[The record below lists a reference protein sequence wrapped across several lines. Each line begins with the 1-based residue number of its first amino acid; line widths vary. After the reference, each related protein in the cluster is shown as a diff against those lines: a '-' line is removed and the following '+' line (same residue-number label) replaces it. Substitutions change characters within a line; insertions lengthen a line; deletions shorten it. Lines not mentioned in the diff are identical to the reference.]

1 MSGDATSRGLGDA
14 LAGVRVVEW
23 GRGIAVRYAGRML
36 ADFGAT
42 VTRVIEPKRPA
53 VEETSPEADAF
64 FDANKSSRLLDAAA
78 ADGRSAL
85 RELLRDTDL
94 LVDDRSP
101 AERAALGL
109 SHATLAEA
117 YPRLVQVAVTPFGLT
132 GPYRDFRAG
141 DLEVAFL
148 SGLAYLT
155 PRDIP
160 SGGPGADPPL
170 KMPASLVSIYAG
182 ASAAGAALT
191 ALRARDEDARAGV
204 VDVSMLESLIPT
216 LRREIALFQ
225 YEGRIAS
232 RFMRVWRLAPWGVKR
247 CLDGHVFL
255 QVVEKHH
262 WEGLV
267 DMMGGPEWAR
277 DPRYLDPDY
286 RFEHRI
292 DIEARLAPWLLT
304 QPKARFAWEAQR
316 RGLPFAPV
324 NEVAD
329 LPRIPQLHF
338 RGFFRIVSAADGRPC
353 IVPGSPFNV
362 VTPHDTAPGEATRR
376 HLTGSSAAAI
386 PHAACAARDSAR
398 TSPLQGIRVIDF
410 GHVWAGPYCAAL
422 LADMG
427 AEVIKVESAQR
438 LDVHRRQ
445 GPYAERKP
453 GVNRSGVWNAQNRGK
468 RSVTLNLATDRGRAL
483 AAALVDTADVVIENF
498 APGVMQRLSLDYR
511 TLFARR
517 PGLVMASLSAFGQ
530 QGPQQSYVGYG
541 PSLDAWAGLDAL
553 TAYAGG
559 EPNALGGIFPDTG
572 SALHAAATILAAL
585 RRRDR
590 TGVGCYIDLSELEV
604 SILLLADAVARDL
617 GGETIRATGNHDGR
631 HVPQGVWRCAGEDD
645 WIALSVVDEQS
656 WRGLCATLGR
666 ADWAGDAALQTW
678 AGRTARAAE
687 IDAAIAAWAATRDRH
702 DAMLTLQRHHVPAG
716 EAHDAKSLLA
726 DPQLAERGFFA
737 SIVHPEVGPHP
748 VYAPIWRLDGAQT
761 RFDAAAPV
769 LGGDNAYV
777 LEHILGVAPAELEA
791 LVAERIVY

>member
-1 MSGDATSRGLGDA
+1 VTDGGPTLGLGDA
-14 LAGVRVVEW
+14 LDGVRVVEW
-23 GRGIAVRYAGRML
+23 GRGIAPRYAGRML
-36 ADFGAT
+36 ADFGAA
-42 VTRVIEPKRPA
+42 VTRVIEPPD
-53 VEETSPEADAF
+53 VDGGESSPEADAF
-64 FDANKSSRLLDAAA
+64 FDAGKSGRAVDAATTQGRA
-78 ADGRSAL
+78 AL
-85 RELLRDTDL
+85 HELLRDTDI

-101 AERAALGL
+101 AERVAVGLAHAALAQEL
-109 SHATLAEA
+109 
-117 YPRLVQVAVTPFGLT
+117 PRLLQVAVTPFGLT

-141 DLEVAFL
+141 DLEIAFL

-160 SGGPGADPPL
+160 RGAPGADPPL
-170 KMPASLVSIYAG
+170 KMPGSLVSVYAG

-191 ALRARDEDARAGV
+191 ALRARDDGAHPGI

-225 YEGRIAS
+225 YEGRVAS

-255 QVVEKHH
+255 QVVERHH

-267 DMMGGPEWAR
+267 DMMGGSEWAR

-286 RFEHRI
+286 RFEHRV
-292 DIEARLAPWLLT
+292 DIETRLAPWLRT

-316 RGLPFAPV
+316 REVPFAPV

-329 LPRIPQLHF
+329 LPRIPQLHS
-338 RGFFRIVSAADGRPC
+338 RGFFRTVNAADGRPC
-353 IVPGSPFNV
+353 VVPGTPFNV
-362 VTPHDTAPGEATRR
+362 TTPRQAAPRD
-376 HLTGSSAAAI
+376 
-386 PHAACAARDSAR
+386 ARGDRDPAR
-398 TSPLQGIRVIDF
+398 TGPLRGIRVIDF

-427 AEVIKVESAQR
+427 AEVIKIESAQR

-445 GPYAERKP
+445 GPYAERRV

-468 RSVTLNLATDRGRAL
+468 RSVTLNLATERGREL
-483 AAALVDTADVVIENF
+483 AAALVDDADVVIENF
-498 APGVMQRLSLDYR
+498 APGVMKRLGLDYPM
-511 TLFARR
+511 LSARR

-530 QGPQQSYVGYG
+530 EGPQRSYVGYG

-553 TAYAGG
+553 TAHAGG

-572 SALHAAATILAAL
+572 SALHAAAAILAAL

-590 TGVGCYIDLSELEV
+590 TGSGCYIDLSELEV
-604 SILLLADAVARDL
+604 SILLLGDAVAREL

-631 HVPQGVWRCAGEDD
+631 HVPQGAWPCAGDD
-645 WIALSVVDEQS
+645 AWIALSVVDEPS
-656 WRGLCATLGR
+656 WQGLCAALGR
-666 ADWAGDAALQTW
+666 VDWAADPALRTPEGREPR
-678 AGRTARAAE
+678 AGE
-687 IDAAIAAWAATRDRH
+687 IDAAIAAWASARERH
-702 DAMLTLQRHHVPAG
+702 DAMLTLQRHRVPSG
-716 EAHDAKSLLA
+716 EAHDARSLLA
-726 DPQLAERGFFA
+726 DPHLVERGFFA

-748 VYAPIWRLDGAQT
+748 VYAPIWRLDGAAT

-769 LGGDNAYV
+769 LGADNQYV
-777 LEHILGVAPAELEA
+777 LERILGVAPADVA
-791 LVAERIVY
+791 RLVAERIVY

>member
-1 MSGDATSRGLGDA
+1 VNDRRPARGLSDA
-14 LAGVRVVEW
+14 LAGVSVVEW
-23 GRGIAVRYAGRML
+23 GRGVAAGYAGRML

-42 VTRVIEPKRPA
+42 VTRLVVPA
-53 VEETSPEADAF
+53 GTADDPTSPEARAF
-64 FDANKSSRLLDAAA
+64 FDAGKALMSLDVAAA
-78 ADGRSAL
+78 EGRAAL
-85 RELLRDTDL
+85 TSFLRDADL
-94 LVDDRSP
+94 LVDDRTP
-101 AERAALGL
+101 AERVAVGL
-109 SHATLAEA
+109 AHATLSEA
-117 YPRLVQVAVTPFGLT
+117 HPRLVQVAVTPFGLT

-141 DLEVAFL
+141 DLEIAFL

-160 SGGPGADPPL
+160 RGAPEADPPL

-191 ALRARDEDARAGV
+191 ALRARDAGSDARI

-216 LRREIALFQ
+216 LRREIALYQ
-225 YEGRIAS
+225 YEGRVAS

-247 CLDGHVFL
+247 CLDGYVFL

-267 DMMGGPEWAR
+267 DMMGAPEWAR

-286 RFEHRI
+286 RFEHRV
-292 DIEARLAPWLLT
+292 DIETRLAPWLLT

-329 LPRIPQLHF
+329 LPRIPQLHY
-338 RGFFRIVSAADGRPC
+338 RDFFRTVNAADGRPC
-353 IVPGSPFNV
+353 VVPGPPYNV
-362 VTPHDTAPGEATRR
+362 VAPP
-376 HLTGSSAAAI
+376 SAAADDSTQDEAA
-386 PHAACAARDSAR
+386 PAHALRDPARAPRDTSR
-398 TSPLQGIRVIDF
+398 TGPLRGLRVVDF

-427 AEVIKVESAQR
+427 AEVIKVESAKR

-445 GPYAERKP
+445 GPYPERKP

-468 RSVTLNLATDRGRAL
+468 RSVTLNLSTERGRAL

-498 APGVMQRLSLDYR
+498 APGVMMRLGLDYAA
-511 TLFARR
+511 LSARR

-530 QGPQQSYVGYG
+530 EGPQQSYVGYG

-559 EPNALGGIFPDTG
+559 DPNALGGIFPDTG
-572 SALHAAATILAAL
+572 SALHAAAAILAAL
-585 RRRDR
+585 WRRDR
-590 TGVGCYIDLSELEV
+590 TGLGCYIDLSELEV
-604 SILLLADAVARDL
+604 SILLLADAVAQDL
-617 GGETIRATGNHDGR
+617 GGATIRATGNLDGR
-631 HVPQGVWRCAGEDD
+631 HLPQGAWRCAGDD
-645 WIALSVVDEQS
+645 AWIALTVVDKPS
-656 WRGLCATLGR
+656 WRGLCAALGR
-666 ADWAGDAALQTW
+666 ADWAEDPALQTVE
-678 AGRTARAAE
+678 GRKEHALE
-687 IDAAIAAWAATRDRH
+687 IDSAIAAWAATRERH
-702 DAMLTLQRHHVPAG
+702 DAMVTLQRHHVPSG
-716 EAHDAKSLLA
+716 EAHHAKSLLA

-737 SIVHPEVGPHP
+737 SVVHPEVGPHP
-748 VYAPIWRLDGAQT
+748 VYAPIWRVHGDTT

-769 LGGDNAYV
+769 LGADNAYV
-777 LEHILGVAPAELEA
+777 LERILGIAPADIQA
-791 LVAERIVY
+791 LAAEHIVY

>member
-1 MSGDATSRGLGDA
+1 MTAEGSTAGLADA
-14 LAGVRVVEW
+14 LTGVRVLEW
-23 GRGIAVRYAGRML
+23 GRGIAVRYVGRML
-36 ADFGAT
+36 ADLGAQ
-42 VTRVIEPKRPA
+42 VVRVGEPAR
-53 VEETSPEADAF
+53 EEGSDDASHEASAF
-64 FDANKSSRLLDAAA
+64 FDAGKTSISLDDAAI
-78 ADGRSAL
+78 DGPGGLLER
-85 RELLRDTDL
+85 LRDVDL

-101 AERAALGL
+101 AERAVLGVEHAALA
-109 SHATLAEA
+109 SR
-117 YPRLVQVAVTPFGLT
+117 YPHLVQVALTPFGLT

-141 DLEVAFL
+141 DLEISFV

-160 SGGPGADPPL
+160 RGEPGADPPL
-170 KMPASLVSIYAG
+170 KMPGSLVSVYAG
-182 ASAAGAALT
+182 VSAAAAALT
-191 ALRARDEDARAGV
+191 ALAAREDGQRVGV

-225 YEGRIAS
+225 YEGRVAS

-286 RFEHRI
+286 RFEHRVH
-292 DIEARLAPWLLT
+292 IEARLAPWLLT
-304 QPKARFAWEAQR
+304 QPKAHFAWEAQR

-338 RGFFRIVSAADGRPC
+338 RRFFRTAKAADGRPC
-353 IVPGSPFNV
+353 VVPGAPFNV
-362 VTPHDTAPGEATRR
+362 VV
-376 HLTGSSAAAI
+376 
-386 PHAACAARDSAR
+386 PHAPRSPERPARAARDPAR
-398 TSPLQGIRVIDF
+398 AGPLRSLRVIDF

-468 RSVTLNLATDRGRAL
+468 RSVTLNLSTARGREL

-498 APGVMQRLSLDYR
+498 APGVMKRRGLDYG
-511 TLFARR
+511 TLSARR
-517 PGLVMASLSAFGQ
+517 PELVMVSLSAFGQ
-530 QGPQQSYVGYG
+530 EGPQQSYVGYG

-572 SALHAAATILAAL
+572 SALHGAVAILAAL
-585 RRRDR
+585 RRRNR
-590 TGVGCYIDLSELEV
+590 TGAGRHIDLSELEV

-617 GGETIRATGNHDGR
+617 GGEAIRATGNQDGR
-631 HVPQGVWRCAGEDD
+631 HAPQGAYRCAGDD
-645 WIALSVVDEQS
+645 AWIALSVVDEAS
-656 WRGLCATLGR
+656 WLGLCGALERT
-666 ADWAGDAALQTW
+666 DWAADAGLRTL
-678 AGRTARAAE
+678 AGRKARSAE
-687 IDAAIAAWAATRDRH
+687 IDAAIATWAAQRERH
-702 DAMLTLQRHHVPAG
+702 DAMVSLQRHHVPAG
-716 EAHDAKSLLA
+716 EAHDARSLLA
-726 DPQLAERGFFA
+726 DPHLAARGFFA
-737 SIVHPEVGPHP
+737 TIVHPEVGPHP
-748 VYAPIWRLDGAQT
+748 VYAPIWRFDGAAT
-761 RFDAAAPV
+761 ACNVAAPM
-769 LGGDNAYV
+769 LGADNAYV
-777 LEHILGVAPAELEA
+777 LERVLGVAGADFDK